1 MVVIVHEVDKIVDG
15 IGPSEHRRGVP
26 TRGRRFGRLAGPPA
40 VYLTV
45 VLAHI
50 GSATAGPILPQL
62 QDEFGLSAMG
72 VVLVVSVLGFARLAT
87 DLPFGRIVERM
98 PVGRALVAGTA
109 AAALGAAVT
118 AVSPTFEILLV
129 GRAVSGVGAAIVSIT
144 AIVALID
151 MSTPSNRGSVL
162 GWYQVALQGGVSISP
177 VVSGYVTELSD
188 WRMAFLVA
196 AGAGVAAGISAVMS
210 GTGSARATVTSKHAA
225 AWPSAGT
232 EPVRRIPVG
241 AVHYLTFVLF
251 LISAGVIQTALPL
264 YADAQL
270 DLDAA
275 TIGLVLGVA
284 TALRLLLSAVAGSL
298 SDRIG
303 RGAVILPALG
313 LLVVSLLSLPLV
325 ATVPQFALA
334 TWGVAVGRVGN
345 SLPTAL
351 LTDLAGSLPMG
362 RLISTNRFLADL
374 GSALG
379 PLGVG
384 FAIDRWGPVSIYP
397 VAAAIVV
404 TSVAATV
411 VALRVVP
418 RRSG

>member
-1 MVVIVHEVDKIVDG
+1 VAGIVHEVNEIVDG
-15 IGPSEHRRGVP
+15 IRTPDDDPGVP
-26 TRGRRFGRLAGPPA
+26 DRGRQVGRLGGPPA
-40 VYLTV
+40 VYLTI
-45 VLAHI
+45 VLSHI
-50 GSATAGPILPQL
+50 GSATAGPLLPRL
-62 QDEFGLSAMG
+62 QDDFALSAMG

-109 AAALGAAVT
+109 AAALGSAVT
-118 AVSPTFEILLV
+118 AVAPTFEILLL

-177 VVSGYVTELSD
+177 VVSGFVTELWD

-196 AGAGVAAGISAVMS
+196 AGAGVVAGIAAVASGAGSRHVSAGTDAAAGPS
-210 GTGSARATVTSKHAA
+210 TV
-225 AWPSAGT
+225 T
-232 EPVRRIPVG
+232 EPVRRVPIG

-251 LISAGVIQTALPL
+251 LVSAGVLQTALPL
-264 YADAQL
+264 YAGSEL

-284 TALRLLLSAVAGSL
+284 TAFRLLLSAVAGGL

-325 ATVPQFALA
+325 ANAPQFALA

-351 LTDLAGSLPMG
+351 LTDVAAGLPMG

-384 FAIDRWGPVSIYP
+384 FAIDRWGSVSIYP
-397 VAAAIVV
+397 VSAAIVV

-411 VALRVVP
+411 VALRAVP